1 VFTRCRNTR
10 IVEGS
15 AIPKPSTNQRLDLT
29 SPHAFWLLR
38 NGLGDVPAPLSR
50 DRRCDVAVIGA
61 GITGALVADALTS
74 EGLSVIVVDRRH
86 PAHGST
92 SASTALLQ
100 YELDTSLTEL
110 TDKLGYERA
119 VDTYRACLEGVR
131 AIGRVSRGL
140 KEDVGFRRRSTLYF
154 ASRSRDAE
162 SLREE
167 GAARRRA
174 RLPCEVL
181 GESAISRLVDVKAPL
196 ALWSN
201 ASAEVDPW
209 RLTLALTDRSATRD
223 FAVYGRTDVNEIV
236 PGKTAVEVR
245 TDRGSI
251 RARHVIVA
259 AGYESERFLP
269 ERVAKLHST
278 FALVTEPVNGFDGWA
293 QRCLVWESARPY
305 LYARTTPDD
314 RVMVGGEDVS
324 FRNPDH
330 RDALVPSKASTLLE
344 KVRRLFPRIEME
356 PAYGWAGTF
365 GETKDGLP
373 YIGAHPGVDNR
384 VQYALGYGANGMPF
398 SAIAAQIVTARVLGK
413 RHRYRD
419 TFAFDR

>member
-1 VFTRCRNTR
+1 VPSRNPQR
-10 IVEGS
+10 ISE
-15 AIPKPSTNQRLDLT
+15 LDLT

-74 EGLSVIVVDRRH
+74 EGLSVIVVDRRL

-131 AIGRVSRGL
+131 ALGRVSRGL

-181 GESAISRLVDVKAPL
+181 GESAISKLVDVKAPL

-209 RLTLALTDRSATRD
+209 RLTRALTDRSATRD

-356 PAYGWAGTF
+356 PAYG
-365 GETKDGLP
+365 
-373 YIGAHPGVDNR
+373 
-384 VQYALGYGANGMPF
+384 
-398 SAIAAQIVTARVLGK
+398 
-413 RHRYRD
+413 
-419 TFAFDR
+419 